1 MRWLFAFLLS
11 FSAPSDPHAPVV
23 GSVIESFR
31 APACARCAGRRGVVI
46 ATSSES
52 PVWAIHPGVVSF
64 AGSVANQKYVVV
76 EIAPGVKVT
85 YGWVD
90 TIVVRVGDSVARGQA
105 IAASGSRVY
114 LGVRVQGRYVE
125 PLGFLGLAPSGLVDP
140 GWVSTI
146 AVRRLFVGRGGF
158 SR

>member
-1 MRWLFAFLLS
+1 MRWLAAILLS
-11 FSAPSDPHAPVV
+11 VGTPSDPHIPVV

-31 APACARCAGRRGVVI
+31 APACTRCAGRRGVVI
-46 ATSSES
+46 ATSPQS
-52 PVWAIHPGVVSF
+52 PVWAVHPGVVSF
-64 AGSVANQKYVVV
+64 VGSVARQKYVVFD
-76 EIAPGVKVT
+76 IAHGVKVT

-90 TIVVRVGDSVARGQA
+90 DIFVSDGDIVSRGLTVASTGR
-105 IAASGSRVY
+105 RMY

-125 PLGFLGLAPSGLVDP
+125 PLGYLRLSSSGLTGP
-140 GWVSTI
+140 GWVSPI